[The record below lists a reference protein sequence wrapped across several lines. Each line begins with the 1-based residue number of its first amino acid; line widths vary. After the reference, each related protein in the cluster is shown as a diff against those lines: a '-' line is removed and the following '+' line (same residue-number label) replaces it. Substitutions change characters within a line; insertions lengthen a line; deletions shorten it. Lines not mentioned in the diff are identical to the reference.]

1 MNSGNPTE
9 EDDEYG
15 DRADPPFKRLCAR
28 YGLAMY
34 FVQVL
39 EHGIVNALVWLDL
52 HGKTGGR
59 WSPEQYDA
67 YYDARF
73 SETLGELTKRLAK
86 RGQIPDDLLA
96 RLNEANRRRRL
107 LAHHFFREAAD
118 DVALEQV
125 DRLIAGLEGDRQFF
139 HDTDRMLE
147 AFLEPVL
154 TQHGFTR
161 EVRERAARDYR
172 YSLSESAIKQGKR

>member
-1 MNSGNPTE
+1 MAADDSA
-9 EDDEYG
+9 EDEDEYG
-15 DRADPPFKRLCAR
+15 DRSDPPFKRLCAR

-52 HGKTGGR
+52 HKKTGGR
-59 WSPEQYDA
+59 WTPEQYDS

-86 RGQIPDDLLA
+86 HGPIPEELSVRLA
-96 RLNEANRRRRL
+96 EANRRRRL

-118 DVALEQV
+118 DVELGRV
-125 DRLIAGLEGDRQFF
+125 DRLIDGLESDRQFF
-139 HDTDRMLE
+139 QDTDRMLD
-147 AFLEPVL
+147 AFVEPVL
-154 TQHGFTR
+154 AQHGFTR
-161 EVRERAARDYR
+161 QVREQALHDYQQSIR
-172 YSLSESAIKQGKR
+172 SAFKVL